1 MWEIGYDFKFVLSD
15 HHHLQYKLSLGQR
28 SIGHTYS
35 TSLSS
40 SVKFLLTSLPNYRS
54 LMAVSQIYELSSCSV
69 SLITKTKMIDFSFT
83 ETKANIEKI
92 L

>member
-1 MWEIGYDFKFVLSD
+1 MWEIGYDFKFVLS
-15 HHHLQYKLSLGQR
+15 HHHLEYKLSLGQR
-28 SIGHTYS
+28 SIGYTYS

-54 LMAVSQIYELSSCSV
+54 LMVWPLVKYELSSCSV